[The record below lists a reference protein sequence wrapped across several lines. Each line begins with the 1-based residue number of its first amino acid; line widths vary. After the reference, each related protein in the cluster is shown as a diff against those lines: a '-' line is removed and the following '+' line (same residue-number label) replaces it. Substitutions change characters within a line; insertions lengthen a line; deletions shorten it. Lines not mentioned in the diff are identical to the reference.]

1 MALLLVLLQLL
12 PRRGVVPGRNPWG
25 LRADGKPLLI
35 AHGGGQGLHPPNTLA
50 AFHHSVTS
58 RCDVLEMD
66 LRLTKDGLLVTHHDA
81 TIDRTSDGKGR
92 VIDFTLA
99 ELKAR
104 NFGARFSDPAGGHP
118 YQETPARLATLE
130 ELFARYPSMPMVV
143 ELKDR
148 EADGARAA
156 TALGALIE
164 KYQMT
169 PRVVVASFDDATLNE
184 FRRVTG
190 GRVATGTAMGETK
203 AFVILTRLGL
213 GWFAPSGIHALQ
225 IPVQKYG
232 YRLDFPGLLREAHRR
247 NMAVHYWT
255 INDPLEMR
263 RLTALGADGLMTDR
277 PDILSEVLSG
287 PPR

>member
-1 MALLLVLLQLL
+1 MA
-12 PRRGVVPGRNPWG
+12 
-25 LRADGKPLLI
+25 
-35 AHGGGQGLHPPNTLA
+35 
-50 AFHHSVTS
+50 
-58 RCDVLEMD
+58 
-66 LRLTKDGLLVTHHDA
+66 
-81 TIDRTSDGKGR
+81 
-92 VIDFTLA
+92 
-99 ELKAR
+99 
-104 NFGARFSDPAGGHP
+104 DPAGGHP